1 MLRELHQVLDELQT
15 TVAPLASAAQAGVRI
30 STLEMTLPMDMV
42 AVFRAGSC
50 VLLADVSRNHA
61 DASWRDTPTR
71 LQLTLDAVPVDEATS

>member
-1 MLRELHQVLDELQT
+1 MLRELHDVLSELQT

-30 STLEMTLPMDMV
+30 ATLEMTLPMDMV
-42 AVFRAGSC
+42 TLFRSGSC

-71 LQLTLDAVPVDEATS
+71 LQLTLGAVPVEETSA